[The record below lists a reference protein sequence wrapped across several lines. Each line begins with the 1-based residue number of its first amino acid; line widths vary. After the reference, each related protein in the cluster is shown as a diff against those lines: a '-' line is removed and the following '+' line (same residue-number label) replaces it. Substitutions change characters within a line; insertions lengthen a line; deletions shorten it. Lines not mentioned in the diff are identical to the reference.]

1 MQIEP
6 GTATRQRSI
15 GAKDGPSFTVNVPT
29 PYAAG
34 YVCDEAHANIL
45 NQTLA
50 ENVSNNLRAKLIEGR
65 PEVKDE
71 AGNVTEAARPYT
83 DAEAQALVDSYVAD
97 YEPGVRRGGGE
108 ARIVDPVE
116 REALAIAKEKA
127 KELVRSKGG
136 KPSDFDIPTLGAKI
150 LEANRDFLMAE
161 AKKIVDA
168 RNKASKKSDEG
179 LSFDGIDLAPK
190 AAAA

>member
-50 ENVSNNLRAKLIEGR
+50 ENISNNLRAKMIDG
-65 PEVKDE
+65 
-71 AGNVTEAARPYT
+71 VTEGEGDNATKRPYT

-190 AAAA
+190 APAKPAA